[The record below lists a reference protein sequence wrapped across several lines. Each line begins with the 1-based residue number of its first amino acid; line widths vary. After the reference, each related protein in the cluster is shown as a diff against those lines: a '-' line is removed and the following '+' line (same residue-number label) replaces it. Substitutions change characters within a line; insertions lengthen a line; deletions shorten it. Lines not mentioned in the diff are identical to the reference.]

1 MAMLLFW
8 LCSTVIGFYAAF
20 VALSEIRTD
29 EGRWDA
35 VIPLQLAQATNWSE
49 TRLRTREG
57 GAFRVWLSTVGF
69 DEKNTGRPFAGRVD
83 IVVYDPSGREQ
94 FAGGVGGE
102 GATLFKT
109 VNSGWAKV
117 GEIKISAA
125 WLKPWVLRARVTAG
139 DENFRGMDA
148 SVILRKVRPEIGM
161 GGLIF
166 YVLVFPAVALVL
178 LSIFL
183 AFGLFTRGLRWPA
196 AVTFL
201 ASLPLWPLL

>member
-1 MAMLLFW
+1 MQHRYRILRGLR
-8 LCSTVIGFYAAF
+8 CPVG
-20 VALSEIRTD
+20 D
-29 EGRWDA
+29 QDRWRPLGC
-35 VIPLQLAQATNWSE
+35 VIPLQLAQETNWSE
-49 TRLRTREG
+49 AKLRTVEG
-57 GAFRVWLSTVGF
+57 GPFRVWLSTVGF
-69 DEKNTGRPFAGRVD
+69 DEKNKGRPFAGRVD
-83 IVVYDPSGREQ
+83 IIVHDPAGREH

-102 GATLFKT
+102 GAILFKT
-109 VNSGWAKV
+109 VNSGWAEV
-117 GEIKISAA
+117 GELKIPAA
-125 WLKPWVLRARVTAG
+125 WFKPWVLRARVTAG
-139 DENFRGMDA
+139 DENFHGLDA

-183 AFGLFTRGLRWPA
+183 AIALFTRSFRWLA